1 MWQSIQEWLEGV
13 WLGVLNLS
21 APVLLYVSAL
31 GIGACIALIVLIF
44 KILESRIPPEDREY
58 KETLPPALK
67 AIWPMVRVISYY
79 LCTNLPIPYLDR
91 LEKRLQQSGVAYYVT
106 AEEFFAIRVLS
117 ALFFPLLVILT
128 ALLLGNMSLIVFM
141 ASFFLG
147 FFLPVIWL
155 NENKVKREKEV
166 MRALPMYLEFI
177 SMCVEAGLN
186 LTGAMN
192 QAVEK
197 GPDGALKH
205 EFQTVMRDIRSGSSR
220 ADALT
225 KLSDRLDIKP
235 VSAFVRA
242 VIQAEKLGSSMSK
255 VLKIQSEQRRNERFQ
270 RAEKLAMEAPV
281 KLIFPLMAFIFPV
294 TFMIL
299 AFPIVVKFMDQ
310 GFIK

>member
-1 MWQSIQEWLEGV
+1 MWSSIQKEMAEFWL
-13 WLGVLNLS
+13 LLLNLS
-21 APVLLYVSAL
+21 APVLMYTSAL
-31 GIGACIALIVLIF
+31 GIGIAVALVVLVI
-44 KILESRIPPEDREY
+44 KILGSRIPPENREY
-58 KETLPPALK
+58 KEELPPAL
-67 AIWPMVRVISYY
+67 AFVWPLVRIIAYY
-79 LCTNLPIPYLDR
+79 ICTNLPIAYLDR
-91 LEKRLQQSGVAYYVT
+91 LEKRLQQTGVAYYVN
-106 AEEFFAIRVLS
+106 AEEFFAIRIFS
-117 ALFFPLLVILT
+117 ALFFPVLVLLAAVMLKK
-128 ALLLGNMSLIVFM
+128 LSFMVFIG
-141 ASFFLG
+141 AVLLG

-155 NENKVKREKEV
+155 SETKVKREKEV

-197 GPDGALKH
+197 GPNGALKH
-205 EFQTVMRDIRSGSSR
+205 EFLTVMRDIRAGASR

-225 KLSDRLDIKP
+225 RMAERLDIKA

-255 VLKIQSEQRRNERFQ
+255 VLKVQSDQRRNERFQ

-310 GFIK
+310 GFL

>member
-1 MWQSIQEWLEGV
+1 MWESLQEWASDV
-13 WLGVLNLS
+13 WLGILNLS

-31 GIGACIALIVLIF
+31 GVGASIALIVMIF
-44 KILESRIPPEDREY
+44 KILGSRIPPENREY
-58 KETLPPALK
+58 KEELPPALK
-67 AIWPMVRVISYY
+67 IIWPLIRIVSYY

-106 AEEFFAIRVLS
+106 AEEFFAIRILS
-117 ALFFPLLVILT
+117 ALFFPLLVVLT
-128 ALLLGNMSLIVFM
+128 ALMLGSMSPLVFI

-197 GPDGALKH
+197 GPEGALKR
-205 EFQTVMRDIRSGSSR
+205 EFQIVMRDIRSGSSR
-220 ADALT
+220 AEALGR
-225 KLSDRLDIKP
+225 LSERLDIKA
-235 VSAFVRA
+235 VNAFVRA

-255 VLKIQSEQRRNERFQ
+255 VLKIQSEQRRSERFQ

>member
-1 MWQSIQEWLEGV
+1 MGSIL
-13 WLGVLNLS
+13 
-21 APVLLYVSAL
+21 
-31 GIGACIALIVLIF
+31 
-44 KILESRIPPEDREY
+44 
-58 KETLPPALK
+58 
-67 AIWPMVRVISYY
+67 
-79 LCTNLPIPYLDR
+79 
-91 LEKRLQQSGVAYYVT
+91 
-106 AEEFFAIRVLS
+106 
-117 ALFFPLLVILT
+117 
-128 ALLLGNMSLIVFM
+128 
-141 ASFFLG
+141 LG
-147 FFLPVIWL
+147 FFLPVVWL
-155 NENKVKREKEV
+155 SETKAKREKEV

-197 GPDGALKH
+197 GPSGALKH
-205 EFQTVMRDIRSGSSR
+205 EFLTVMRDIRAGASR

-225 KLSDRLDIKP
+225 RMAERLDIKA

-255 VLKIQSEQRRNERFQ
+255 VLKVQSDQRRNERFQ

-299 AFPIVVKFMDQ
+299 AFPIVMKFMHQ
-310 GFIK
+310 GFM

>member
-1 MWQSIQEWLEGV
+1 MWKSIQEWFEGV
-13 WLGVLNLS
+13 WLAVLNLS
-21 APVLLYVSAL
+21 APVFLYVSAL
-31 GIGACIALIVLIF
+31 GIGISFALIVLIF
-44 KILESRIPPEDREY
+44 KVLGSRIPPENREY
-58 KETLPPALK
+58 KEVLPPALK
-67 AIWPMVRVISYY
+67 IIWPLIRIVSYY
-79 LCTNLPIPYLDR
+79 ICTNLPIPYLDK

-106 AEEFFAIRVLS
+106 AEEFFAIRILS
-117 ALFFPLLVILT
+117 ALFFPFLVILT
-128 ALLLGNMSLIVFM
+128 ALMLGGMSYMVFL
-141 ASFFLG
+141 ASFVLG

-197 GPDGALKH
+197 GPEGALKR
-205 EFQTVMRDIRSGSSR
+205 EFQIVMRDIRSGSSR
-220 ADALT
+220 AEALT
-225 KLSDRLDIKP
+225 RLSERLDIKP
-235 VSAFVRA
+235 VNAFVRA

>member
-1 MWQSIQEWLEGV
+1 MWSSIQKELSELWL
-13 WLGVLNLS
+13 LILNLS
-21 APVLLYVSAL
+21 APVLMYGSAL
-31 GIGACIALIVLIF
+31 GIGISVALIIF
-44 KILESRIPPEDREY
+44 IVKLLGSRIPPESREY
-58 KETLPPALK
+58 KDDLPPALK
-67 AIWPMVRVISYY
+67 FVWPLIRIIAYY

-91 LEKRLQQSGVAYYVT
+91 LEKRLQQTGVAYYVN
-106 AEEFFAIRVLS
+106 AEEFFAIRVFS
-117 ALFFPLLVILT
+117 ALLFPILVLLAALMLKKLSLLFFVGSIL
-128 ALLLGNMSLIVFM
+128 
-141 ASFFLG
+141 LG
-147 FFLPVIWL
+147 FFLPVVWL
-155 NENKVKREKEV
+155 SETKAKREKEV

-197 GPDGALKH
+197 GPSGALKH
-205 EFQTVMRDIRSGSSR
+205 EFLTVMRDIRAGASR

-225 KLSDRLDIKP
+225 RMAERLDIKA

-255 VLKIQSEQRRNERFQ
+255 VLKVQSDQRRNERFQ

-299 AFPIVVKFMDQ
+299 AFPIVMKFMNQ
-310 GFIK
+310 GFH